1 MSRYSIEG
9 PWELAE
15 TLVLNDGYAGESY
28 VLGKVETATLV
39 DGTGGYRYE
48 QGAYRVTSKVPGI
61 RTKTF
66 RGESAWSNAARYADD
81 VYEAA
86 RRELL
91 AKGELTLR
99 S

>member
-1 MSRYSIEG
+1 M
-9 PWELAE
+9 
-15 TLVLNDGYAGESY
+15 
-28 VLGKVETATLV
+28 
-39 DGTGGYRYE
+39 
-48 QGAYRVTSKVPGI
+48 TSKVPGI

-66 RGESAWSNAARYADD
+66 RGESAWSDAARYASD